1 MQGVAVFLIFVCKT
15 STRHK
20 VLVWWTETRQVL
32 APQLVVAGNKED
44 KKTRRRSEGA
54 NEDWREAWEED
65 TEVARK
71 AGAEVA
77 REAGPEVAMKAAGY
91 FTNYATCPWLSLL

>member
-20 VLVWWTETRQVL
+20 VVVWWTETRQVL
-32 APQLVVAGNKED
+32 APQLLVAADKED

-54 NEDWREAWEED
+54 KEDWREERA
-65 TEVARK
+65 EVCREG
-71 AGAEVA
+71 GAEVA
-77 REAGPEVAMKAAGY
+77 REAHAEVAKEAA
-91 FTNYATCPWLSLL
+91 TEVAREEMVPRRRIANM